1 MALSGWFIDDIELPE
16 APTFDERS
24 INRTFQSET
33 LFNFFPSLTK
43 STAKASDYTFKSIIY
58 PLWKAFQLDQI
69 ASSAD
74 TTDVILTIPVL
85 DLLFPATKFAV
96 KTLKMT
102 RRGPLFVPNAETRP
116 GFFETTPAI
125 PFELTVTQ
133 LPEEGEDQEGI
144 DGFEEADEGGLGLNF
159 LEELTES
166 FKAAVGDAFGPFE
179 LFQNP
184 DLGLVVAIPPVE
196 AKI

>member
-43 STAKASDYTFKSIIY
+43 STARASDYTFKSIIY
-58 PLWKAFQLDQI
+58 PQWKVFQLDQI
-69 ASSAD
+69 ASSPD
-74 TTDVILTIPVL
+74 TDNVILTIPIL
-85 DLLFPATKFAV
+85 DTLFPATKFTV

-102 RRGPLFVPNAETRP
+102 RRGPLFVPNVELSP
-116 GFFETTPAI
+116 GMFGTSPAV
-125 PFELTVTQ
+125 PFEFTITQ
-133 LPEEGEDQEGI
+133 LPDEGETTDSL
-144 DGFEEADEGGLGLNF
+144 DGFKEADEGGLGLVF
-159 LEELTES
+159 LEELTETFQES
-166 FKAAVGDAFGPFE
+166 VGDEFGPFE
-179 LFQNP
+179 LFMNP
-184 DLGLVVAIPPVE
+184 DLGVIVALPKVE